1 MPAHVRCKVV
11 EVSPRDDW
19 GRSRP
24 ARDILPWADPY
35 IARLVSA
42 LEDKYA
48 DDEEVDLADPW
59 QPSWDATSYN
69 DGWNTSFDDGWN
81 DDAFMPGPLEP
92 AGACRVPPV
101 YGTFPLLE
109 DIDDDL

>member
-1 MPAHVRCKVV
+1 MPARVRSKVV

-24 ARDILPWADPY
+24 AREILPWADPY

-48 DDEEVDLADPW
+48 ATELVDRADPSPPDW
-59 QPSWDATSYN
+59 TEWEST
-69 DGWNTSFDDGWN
+69 GDDGWN
-81 DDAFMPGPLEP
+81 DGGWSGDAFMPRPLEP
-92 AGACRVPPV
+92 AGACRFPPV
-101 YGTFPLLE
+101 YGTFPLL
-109 DIDDDL
+109 DDADDFE